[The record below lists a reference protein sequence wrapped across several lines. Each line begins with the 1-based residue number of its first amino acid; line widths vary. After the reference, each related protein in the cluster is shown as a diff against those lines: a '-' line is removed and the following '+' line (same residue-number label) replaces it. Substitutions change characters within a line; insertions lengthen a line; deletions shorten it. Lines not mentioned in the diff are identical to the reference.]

1 MVTVPVRTTYQ
12 DLCELLPDET
22 RCELIEGE
30 LLMSP
35 SPSRFHQDAIQ
46 RLNEPLLKHVKQNN
60 LGVVYFAPLDVV
72 LSDYDVVQPDILFVS
87 NLRRDILKDKNIQG
101 APDLAVEIIS
111 PGSRERDR
119 LIKKGLYARYGV
131 QEYWLVDL
139 EKKAIEVLSLKKGA
153 YQLVAIFSAED
164 TLSTPLFP
172 TLALPVGS
180 VFEGR

>member
-12 DLCELLPDET
+12 DLSELPDET

-35 SPSRFHQDAIQ
+35 SPSRFHQDVIQ
-46 RLNEPLLKHVKQNN
+46 RLNEHLLRYVKQNN

-87 NLRRDILKDKNIQG
+87 HRHREILKDKNIEG
-101 APDLAVEIIS
+101 APDLAVEIVS

-139 EKKAIEVLSLKKGA
+139 DKKSVEVLSLKEGE
-153 YQLVAIFSAED
+153 YQLVAIFSEED
-164 TLSTPLFP
+164 ALSTPLFP
-172 TLALPVGS
+172 TMAAPVYS
-180 VFEGR
+180 VFDGE